1 MGGAKI
7 QNKTTVQVMNT
18 KAIDGVDKYL
28 ANIKSLMIAG
38 TSYAP
43 ADLKA
48 ALQAEIDGNNAADA
62 SRAQYRQQVVA
73 ARLTRSKG
81 TAVRQALKTWILST
95 HGADAVQM
103 FENFGIPVPKGPG
116 RKTAATKAEAAVEA
130 AATRKAR
137 KEALAS
143 LDAGAPSEPGVAGQP
158 AAVVSA
164 PKS

>member
-1 MGGAKI
+1 MSGAKI

-18 KAIDGVDKYL
+18 KAIEGVDQYL
-28 ANIKSLMIAG
+28 ASIKTLMIAG
-38 TSYAP
+38 TSYTP
-43 ADLKA
+43 ADMKV
-48 ALQAEIDGNNAADA
+48 ALQAEIDGNKAADA

-95 HGADAVQM
+95 HGAAAVQM
-103 FENFGIPVPKGPG
+103 FENFGLPVPKGPG
-116 RKTAATKAEAAVEA
+116 RKTVATKAEAAVEA
-130 AATRKAR
+130 TATRKAR

-143 LDAGAPSEPGVAGQP
+143 VDANASSTPGVAGQP
-158 AAVVSA
+158 AAVVST